1 MQKNTSRQPR
11 TKPVETH
18 YKNTYFFHSPWQK
31 CLPSQIKRPFPPS
44 PFAML
49 FAITKEMHTW
59 AVRPKQHCNRGGEG
73 GEFVPFDTK
82 IAWREIENCIE
93 MSQQFCP
100 GLIYKFYSR
109 SIWPG
114 NVILILFPESNI
126 STLINYKQTYGC
138 TFFHSDSCNC
148 FFICLQ
154 CVRSIV
160 RTVIYDQLAWPISAC
175 LLYYASYDLVIP
187 SSISFVCSIRVI
199 LTLLTGWFEQWLIF
213 IIVCC
218 FRTKT

>member
-1 MQKNTSRQPR
+1 MHPKLQQGMLHKPLATWYLVFQGSCLAHCTSDNLKGTKRKPWNATKVFFMPLRYQNGELCMLILQPR

-82 IAWREIENCIE
+82 IAWREIENCIG

-100 GLIYKFYSR
+100 GL
-109 SIWPG
+109 
-114 NVILILFPESNI
+114 
-126 STLINYKQTYGC
+126 
-138 TFFHSDSCNC
+138 
-148 FFICLQ
+148 
-154 CVRSIV
+154 
-160 RTVIYDQLAWPISAC
+160 
-175 LLYYASYDLVIP
+175 
-187 SSISFVCSIRVI
+187 
-199 LTLLTGWFEQWLIF
+199 
-213 IIVCC
+213 
-218 FRTKT
+218 

>member
-73 GEFVPFDTK
+73 GEFVPFGHEDCMARNWK
-82 IAWREIENCIE
+82 LHW
-93 MSQQFCP
+93 
-100 GLIYKFYSR
+100 
-109 SIWPG
+109 
-114 NVILILFPESNI
+114 NV
-126 STLINYKQTYGC
+126 STVLSGVDI
-138 TFFHSDSCNC
+138 
-148 FFICLQ
+148 
-154 CVRSIV
+154 
-160 RTVIYDQLAWPISAC
+160 
-175 LLYYASYDLVIP
+175 
-187 SSISFVCSIRVI
+187 
-199 LTLLTGWFEQWLIF
+199 
-213 IIVCC
+213 
-218 FRTKT
+218 